1 MTLKRLENSPGWEV
15 KDGDTDIRGWSVYD
29 STGAQIGKID
39 GLLFE
44 DTTRRVVYGI
54 VDTNGRNVLVP
65 VGDLDLDESGRRITT
80 RGYDRQ
86 RLSTLDAY
94 DESRFDDKAE
104 STYYRN
110 FQSDWKADAHPDYSH
125 KSFAGNDVPQ
135 RIRLLEEQLRVGK
148 RETKVGEVVA
158 TKKPVTESVTETVE
172 LRKERIDI
180 QRHAVNEP
188 VTGEVIGESETIR
201 VPLFAEEAVV
211 DKKAFVKEEV
221 VIDKIAENRTETI
234 REDVRHEELAF
245 AGTEPRIEEEE
256 VVDDVEIQRRGQN
269 IKRTKEDISLRPD
282 RPLGD

>member
-1 MTLKRLENSPGWEV
+1 MTLKRLETSPGWDV

-29 STGAQIGKID
+29 STGGQIGKID

-44 DTTRRVVYGI
+44 DSTRRVVYGI
-54 VDTNGRNVLVP
+54 VDTDGRNVLVP

-86 RLSTLDAY
+86 RLSSLEAY
-94 DESRFDDKAE
+94 DESRFDEKAE
-104 STYYRN
+104 SSYYRN
-110 FQSDWKADAHPDYSH
+110 FQPDWKADAHPDYGH
-125 KSFAGNDVPQ
+125 KSFASTDVPQ
-135 RIRLLEEQLRVGK
+135 RIRLLEEKLRVGK
-148 RETKVGEVVA
+148 RETQVGEVVA
-158 TKKPVTESVTETVE
+158 TKRPVTETVNETVE
-172 LRKERIDI
+172 LRQERIDI

-188 VTGEVIGESETIR
+188 VTGEVIGEAETIR

-211 DKKAFVKEEV
+211 DKKAYVKEEV

-269 IKRTKEDISLRPD
+269 INRTKEDISLRPD